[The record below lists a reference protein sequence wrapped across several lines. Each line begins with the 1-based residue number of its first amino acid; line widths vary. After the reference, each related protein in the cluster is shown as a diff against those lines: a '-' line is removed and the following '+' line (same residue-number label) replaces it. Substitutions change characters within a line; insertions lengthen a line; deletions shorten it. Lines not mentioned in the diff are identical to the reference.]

1 MRVSKYLKVDRN
13 VLLEYIYD
21 DGNLIGEAYNIGVNI
36 KNRIQNY
43 IAVSSSSTI
52 NTQANTLFLIDPVI
66 GTYGKFDTT
75 KYNFLQLKEYASGFP
90 IRHDTIKIYLPIN
103 WTFGEYLGVYIRV
116 YGFDVNNKNVYDLA
130 NFYYDK
136 SNIDQNENNSILDF
150 INPPLY
156 FQEKLWGK
164 AITVDIPSLFALSA
178 QRGSAALKSNGL
190 NANLTEGIGFNQQ
203 SPIFIDFRFIQSSNT
218 INNLT
223 TYQLT
228 ARTTFTLPQ
237 SPEFENIGL
246 AIEESRN
253 GDFFE
258 IFATYNGNIGEFND
272 FINRTVSLG
281 NRYYVEYDITTWEQN
296 IKGKTQKLVVTEDF
310 LSKIDF
316 RPIIKTSTT
325 TAIID
330 VEMNLI
336 DAVNNSR
343 ITRRASFGMLQDM
356 VSKYSSRLMKINLAN
371 ANKPKIYNLKQTITQ
386 VTNSTGQM
394 GNPNSTMLEVIKV
407 PYPVLID
414 RFNVV
419 ARSDNAYVS
428 GQNFWGIGKMMIK
441 VYPFDNVFKFVIASQ
456 ISGNRV
462 EFLDMSNLGEIKLV
476 FRNQNITAD
485 CGLFVESGENNLAT
499 GFVVFKL
506 SAGKIPDIRKIAESG
521 INVFYITSTQQSTT
535 TVIYS
540 GLFKVYDSEPN
551 VVILNEGTSDT
562 PVEVVESP
570 AATTPIS
577 QGDAFAVRR
586 TVNIVTQEQTGGV
599 VTSTVTST
607 LEERIAQDVLPGA
620 TPEQGAM
627 GVEPPTQTPDIQDP
641 IPPQRSFSSSST
653 GGGLINTY
661 GYGESTGGN
670 FSGEIPRTVRNPDG
684 SAQEFTTIQNPNE
697 A

>member
-21 DGNLIGEAYNIGVNI
+21 DNNVIGEAYNIGVNI

-43 IAVSSSSTI
+43 IAVNTSSTI
-52 NTQANTLFLIDPVI
+52 NTQANTLFLIDSVA

-90 IRHDTIKIYLPIN
+90 IRHDIVKLYFPIN
-103 WTFGEYLGVYIRV
+103 WTFGEYQGVYIRV

-164 AITVDIPSLFALSA
+164 AIQIDIPSLFAVSN
-178 QRGSAALKSNGL
+178 QRGAAALRSNNL
-190 NANLTEGIGFNQQ
+190 NSTLTEGIGFNQQ
-203 SPIFIDFRFIQSSNT
+203 SPIFIDFRFIQSSST

-228 ARTTFTLPQ
+228 SRTTFTLPQ
-237 SPEFENIGL
+237 SPEFESIGL
-246 AIEESRN
+246 VIEESRN

-281 NRYYVEYDITTWEQN
+281 NRYYVEYNITTWEQN

-310 LSKIDF
+310 LSKIEY

-336 DAVNNSR
+336 DAVNDSR

-356 VSKYSSRLMKINLAN
+356 VSKYSARLMKINLNN

-386 VTNSTGQM
+386 VTTGQA
-394 GNPNSTMLEVIKV
+394 GGPNSTMLETIKV

-414 RFNVV
+414 RYNVV
-419 ARSDNAYVS
+419 AKSDNAFVT

-456 ISGNRV
+456 VTNGRV
-462 EFLDMSNLGEIKLV
+462 EFLDMTNLGEIKMV
-476 FRNQNITAD
+476 FRNQNISAD
-485 CGLFVESGENNLAT
+485 CGLFVESGENNLST

-521 INVFYITSTQQSTT
+521 INVFYITATQQSTT

-540 GLFKVYDSEPN
+540 GLFRIYDSEPN
-551 VVILNEGTSDT
+551 IVVLNEEAGDT
-562 PVEVVESP
+562 PVEIIESP
-570 AATTPIS
+570 AAITPVS
-577 QGDAFAVRR
+577 GGDAFAIRR
-586 TVNIVTQEQTGGV
+586 SVNIVTQEQPGGV

-607 LEERIAQDVLPGA
+607 LEERISQDVLSST

-627 GVEPPTQTPDIQDP
+627 GVEPPGASFDVQDP
-641 IPPQRSFSSSST
+641 IPPQRSFSNSST
-653 GGGLINTY
+653 GGGIINTY

-697 A
+697 T

>member
-21 DGNLIGEAYNIGVNI
+21 DGNVIGEAYNIGVNI

-43 IAVSSSSTI
+43 IAVNTSSTI
-52 NTQANTLFLIDPVI
+52 NTQANTLFLIDPVV
-66 GTYGKFDTT
+66 GSYGKFDPT

-90 IRHDTIKIYLPIN
+90 IRHDTVKLYFPIN
-103 WTFGEYLGVYIRV
+103 WTFGEYQGIYIRV

-136 SNIDQNENNSILDF
+136 SNIEQNENNSILDF

-164 AITVDIPSLFALSA
+164 AIQVDIPSLFAVSN
-178 QRGSAALKSNGL
+178 QRGAAALKSNNL
-190 NANLTEGIGFNQQ
+190 NSTLTEGIGFNQQ
-203 SPIFIDFRFIQSSNT
+203 SPIFIDFRFIQSSST

-228 ARTTFTLPQ
+228 SRTTFTLPQ
-237 SPEFENIGL
+237 SPEFESIGL
-246 AIEESRN
+246 TIEESRN

-281 NRYYVEYDITTWEQN
+281 NRYYVEYNITTWEQN
-296 IKGKTQKLVVTEDF
+296 IKGKTQRLVVTEDF
-310 LSKIDF
+310 LSKIEY

-356 VSKYSSRLMKINLAN
+356 VSKYSARLMKINLSD

-386 VTNSTGQM
+386 VTTGQA
-394 GNPNSTMLEVIKV
+394 GGPNSTMLETIKV

-419 ARSDNAYVS
+419 AKSDNAYVS
-428 GQNFWGIGKMMIK
+428 GQSFWGIGKMMIK
-441 VYPFDNVFKFVIASQ
+441 VYPFDNVFKFVIANQ
-456 ISGNRV
+456 VVNGRV
-462 EFLDMSNLGEIKLV
+462 EYLDMTNLGEIKMV
-476 FRNQNITAD
+476 FRNQNISAE

-506 SAGKIPDIRKIAESG
+506 SAGKIPDVRKVSESG

-540 GLFKVYDSEPN
+540 GLFKIYDSEPN
-551 VVILNEGTSDT
+551 VVILNEGTVEP

-570 AATTPIS
+570 AAITPVS
-577 QGDAFAVRR
+577 GNDAFAIRR
-586 TVNIVTQEQTGGV
+586 SVNIVTQEQPGGV
-599 VTSTVTST
+599 VTSTVTSV
-607 LEERIAQDVLPGA
+607 LEERLTQDVLTTT

-627 GVEPPTQTPDIQDP
+627 GIEPPGASFDVQEPV
-641 IPPQRSFSSSST
+641 PPQRSFSNSSS

-670 FSGEIPRTVRNPDG
+670 FSGEQPRIVRGIEGGP
-684 SAQEFTTIQNPNE
+684 QEFTTIQNPNE